1 MKGLTQKA
9 AQGGTINRAPIGY
22 VNIGVRD
29 ERGRESRTVEID
41 EERARHITWAFQVYA
56 SGRWT
61 LSQIHRELISRGL
74 TTLPTPKRP
83 SKPIAIST
91 LYRLLSNPNYKGDV
105 TFKGATYKGN
115 HEAIVPKEVWH
126 QVQAVLDAHKSA
138 ADATQVHEHY
148 LKGTVFCG
156 HCGERLIITNAKNRH
171 GNVYPYFVCSGRHS
185 GKTEC
190 TRQAMLIE
198 DVERLIE
205 KYYEMI
211 EVSPGMRQDLAG
223 KIHADFDLLMAN
235 ETKEL
240 SRLTSERD
248 RLDDERMKLLQAHYA
263 GTVPIDL
270 LKQEQD
276 RIADQIGDIQHRIE
290 AHHDEYASARANLD
304 DSLKLLSNAADISEH
319 TDDANRRLLNQ
330 ALFKAIYIDEDND
343 VRVGYRTPYDGL
355 SVPDF
360 QADALTRAADA
371 QKAQK
376 KG

>member
-1 MKGLTQKA
+1 MLVSASENIDETPSGMLLHGIMSSIAEFYSRNLATETVKGLTQKA
-9 AQGGTINRAPIGY
+9 AQGGTTNRAPIGY
-22 VNIGVRD
+22 VNVGVRD
-29 ERGRESRTVEID
+29 ERGRENRTVQVD
-41 EERARHITWAFQVYA
+41 EERAPHITWAFQVYA

-61 LSQIHRELISRGL
+61 LSQIHRELIARGL

-91 LYRLLSNPNYKGDV
+91 LHRLLSNPYYKGDV
-105 TFKGATYKGN
+105 RFKGATYKGS
-115 HEAIVPKEVWH
+115 HEAIVPKEVWY

-138 ADATQVHEHY
+138 ADATQVHDHY
-148 LKGTVFCG
+148 LKGTVYCG
-156 HCGERLIITNAKNRH
+156 QCGERLIITNAKNRH

-211 EVSPGMRQDLAG
+211 EVSPGLRQDLAG

-263 GTVPIDL
+263 GAVPIDL

-276 RIADQIGDIQHRIE
+276 RIANQIGDIQPAR
-290 AHHDEYASARANLD
+290 SA
-304 DSLKLLSNAADISEH
+304 
-319 TDDANRRLLNQ
+319 
-330 ALFKAIYIDEDND
+330 
-343 VRVGYRTPYDGL
+343 P
-355 SVPDF
+355 
-360 QADALTRAADA
+360 
-371 QKAQK
+371 
-376 KG
+376 